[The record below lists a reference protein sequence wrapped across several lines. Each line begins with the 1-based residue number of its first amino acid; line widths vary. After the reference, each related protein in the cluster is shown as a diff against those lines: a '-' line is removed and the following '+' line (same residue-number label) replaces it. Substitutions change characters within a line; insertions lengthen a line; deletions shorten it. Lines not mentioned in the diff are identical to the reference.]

1 MIYPILTAT
10 TKQNR
15 INYRGFVLSEI
26 LIVSILIFI
35 IYYLAF
41 ASFNTMQS
49 KPNILNLT
57 NLKQILQKMDFD
69 NKAVLKCIDNEKVE
83 CFYVLDD
90 IVQKKRF
97 TGLFKRCPTVYEY
110 SKKQNII
117 YFKDMQLKY
126 FETLPICFEFEVKKN
141 GQSSQMILETS
152 NGVFIY
158 DGISNKPVKI
168 EYIGDVS
175 TYFYNKINEVKD
187 AF

>member
-1 MIYPILTAT
+1 
-10 TKQNR
+10 
-15 INYRGFVLSEI
+15 
-26 LIVSILIFI
+26 
-35 IYYLAF
+35 
-41 ASFNTMQS
+41 
-49 KPNILNLT
+49 
-57 NLKQILQKMDFD
+57 
-69 NKAVLKCIDNEKVE
+69 
-83 CFYVLDD
+83 
-90 IVQKKRF
+90 
-97 TGLFKRCPTVYEY
+97 
-110 SKKQNII
+110 
-117 YFKDMQLKY
+117 MQLEY